1 MNSDNSISET
11 PATSGFHNSFCL
23 DSPKRTAMNC
33 LAFMLMLQLVLS
45 AAAQNGDESPFSL
58 RRAVKVAT
66 FQSAKT
72 TRKDDW
78 LARE

>member
-1 MNSDNSISET
+1 
-11 PATSGFHNSFCL
+11 
-23 DSPKRTAMNC
+23 MNC

-72 TRKDDW
+72 TRKDGW